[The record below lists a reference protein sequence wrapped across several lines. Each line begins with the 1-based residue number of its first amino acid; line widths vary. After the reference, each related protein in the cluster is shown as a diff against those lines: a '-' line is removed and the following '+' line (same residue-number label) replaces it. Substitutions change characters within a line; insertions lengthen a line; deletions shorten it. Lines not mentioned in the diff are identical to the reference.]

1 MWYWI
6 VLCIAAVA
14 MSALVVFV
22 IVGLIEVLREPILE
36 GTADNDLG
44 SSAASGPDAGAW
56 SDSPDAAAF

>member
-1 MWYWI
+1 MWYWVVLLI
-6 VLCIAAVA
+6 VTVL

-44 SSAASGPDAGAW
+44 SSAATSPDAGAW
-56 SDSPDAAAF
+56 SDSPDAAVF